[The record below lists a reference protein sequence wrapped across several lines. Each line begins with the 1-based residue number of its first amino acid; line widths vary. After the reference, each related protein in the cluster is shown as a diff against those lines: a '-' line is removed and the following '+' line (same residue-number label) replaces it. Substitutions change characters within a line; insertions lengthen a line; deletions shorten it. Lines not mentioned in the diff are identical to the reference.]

1 MKLLKFNEKEDGSGY
16 TFALLGEDGT
26 KLNLC
31 VPTLPTS
38 VKEKWAWVRDLF
50 AELQDTKPPVTAQ
63 MTGFSIQF
71 KEVESVSIEAFVSSG
86 GIVYKA
92 KSEKIVVDLHYQGAS
107 KYDNCFVE
115 MYDYIKTTFSDSI
128 IDNID
133 LMLQTNQ
140 LKMFSN

>member
-1 MKLLKFNEKEDGSGY
+1 MKLLKFNEKEDGSY
-16 TFALLGEDGT
+16 AFVLLGNDGT
-26 KLNLC
+26 KLSLC

-50 AELQDTKPPVTAQ
+50 AELQNTKPPITAQ
-63 MTGFSIQF
+63 MAGFSISF
-71 KEVESVSIEAFVSSG
+71 KEVESVSIDAFVSSG
-86 GIVYKA
+86 GVVYKA
-92 KSEKIVVDLHYQGAS
+92 KSENIVINLHYEGAT
-107 KYDNCFVE
+107 KYDNYFVE

-140 LKMFSN
+140 LKIFSN